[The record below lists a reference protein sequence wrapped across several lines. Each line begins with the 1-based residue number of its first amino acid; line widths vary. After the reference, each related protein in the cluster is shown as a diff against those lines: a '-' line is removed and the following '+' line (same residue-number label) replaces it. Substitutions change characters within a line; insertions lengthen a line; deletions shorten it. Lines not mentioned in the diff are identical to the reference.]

1 MIRVLVVDDQMV
13 VRNILEEALGR
24 YKMIQVVG
32 KASNALEAKRLIP
45 QLKPD
50 VVTLDVEMPG
60 LSGVDFL
67 DWLIP
72 NYPIPVIMLSSYTQ
86 TGAEITLEALDK
98 GAMDFVQKP
107 DGSEEDFLRM
117 LEELVTKIKKLAGL
131 KLLKRQTPQNQSL
144 PQSQKNTLTK
154 REKPGTIQLIAIGA
168 STGGTQAIDSILR
181 NLPNNLPPIV
191 IVQHMPEHFT
201 KLFANRLAST
211 SGLLV
216 KEAEN
221 GDLLEEGHVYVAP
234 GNQHLLV
241 RRLAKRFLVELEVFD
256 KVSGHRPSVDV
267 MFESIARGGFAN
279 ITLGILLTGMGR
291 DGANGLLA
299 LREGGAKTLGQD
311 ESSSAVYGMP
321 KEAFHIGAVDKQVKL
336 ENMAEEILSLV

>member
-1 MIRVLVVDDQMV
+1 
-13 VRNILEEALGR
+13 
-24 YKMIQVVG
+24 
-32 KASNALEAKRLIP
+32 
-45 QLKPD
+45 
-50 VVTLDVEMPG
+50 
-60 LSGVDFL
+60 
-67 DWLIP
+67 
-72 NYPIPVIMLSSYTQ
+72 
-86 TGAEITLEALDK
+86 
-98 GAMDFVQKP
+98 
-107 DGSEEDFLRM
+107 
-117 LEELVTKIKKLAGL
+117 
-131 KLLKRQTPQNQSL
+131 
-144 PQSQKNTLTK
+144 
-154 REKPGTIQLIAIGA
+154 
-168 STGGTQAIDSILR
+168 
-181 NLPNNLPPIV
+181 
-191 IVQHMPEHFT
+191 MPEHFT

-336 ENMAEEILSLV
+336 ENMAEEILLLV